1 MTDAIKVFYVAL
13 WRLSHEM
20 PNAIGDYIEEVYA
33 DKLDD
38 GAILINGK
46 RRQVTNASSTFL
58 PYPPEAYCT
67 SYQAALDVLGR
78 KVHGLTQHVRDD
90 ICRLEP
96 QLKRAHEDASRY
108 AKFVTLIEQE
118 LAASE
123 GQ

>member
-1 MTDAIKVFYVAL
+1 MAL
-13 WRLSHEM
+13 WRLSYEM
-20 PNAIGDYIEEVYA
+20 PNAIGDYIEEMYA

-38 GAILINGK
+38 GAISINGK
-46 RRQVTNASSTFL
+46 RRQVTSNDSHLL

-67 SYQAALDVLGR
+67 SYQTALDVLR
-78 KVHGLTQHVRDD
+78 RWVRDKAWHIRD
-90 ICRLEP
+90 EICRLEP
-96 QLKRAHEDASRY
+96 QLKRAHEDASSY